1 MLHLSH
7 ICPVTAQDSGC
18 VNCLLCRITFL
29 VHLGRNLQAGDYMQ
43 HWKKGLGALVAI
55 AAAAFALIAPASAG
69 DMTTSPP
76 PPPPKRGVYFSG
88 IDFVEGATYTY
99 SGIIVATNGDLARDG
114 VLVRLY
120 GSWVGYDLDPGDGRG
135 LQGDAMIGYKF
146 TRGPVWGSIFVGVD
160 VQDFDL
166 SPDDPT
172 ARVRGSE
179 TGFKV
184 SGDLATV
191 YGSPVHASIGGSY
204 STAFNSY
211 WARARLGAF
220 RNRITVG
227 PEAIAFGNI
236 DYEARRLGA
245 FVTFHDLNPFSYRPF
260 DLTFSVGHQWVGDD
274 NGGGGLVGGF
284 GGGEGIYGT
293 IAFSMLF

>member
-1 MLHLSH
+1 
-7 ICPVTAQDSGC
+7 
-18 VNCLLCRITFL
+18 
-29 VHLGRNLQAGDYMQ
+29 MQ
-43 HWKKGLGALVAI
+43 HWKMSLRALVAI

-69 DMTTSPP
+69 DMTTSQPA
-76 PPPPKRGVYFSG
+76 PKRGVYFSG
-88 IDFVEGATYTY
+88 IDLVEGSTYTY
-99 SGIIVATNGDLARDG
+99 SGIIVATNGDLQRDG
-114 VLVRLY
+114 VLLRVY

-146 TRGPVWGSIFVGVD
+146 TRGPVWGSIFVGID

-172 ARVRGSE
+172 AEVRGTE

-191 YGSPVHASIGGSY
+191 YGSPVHASIAGSY
-204 STAFNSY
+204 STAFDSY
-211 WARARLGAF
+211 WARGRLGAF
-220 RNRITVG
+220 RNRMTVG
-227 PEAIAFGNI
+227 GEAIAFGNI
-236 DYEARRLGA
+236 DYEARRLGG
-245 FVTFHDLNPFSYRPF
+245 FLTLHDLNPFNYRPF

-274 NGGGGLVGGF
+274 NGGGAFSGF